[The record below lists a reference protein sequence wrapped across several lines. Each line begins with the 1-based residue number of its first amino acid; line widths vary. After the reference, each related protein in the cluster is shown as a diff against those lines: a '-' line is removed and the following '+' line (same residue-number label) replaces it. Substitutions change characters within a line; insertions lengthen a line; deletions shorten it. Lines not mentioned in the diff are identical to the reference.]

1 MTEALF
7 SALVQVMQ
15 FPTVL
20 WLILGVGCGIVV
32 GAIPGLGGGM
42 LISLTIPLTF
52 GMNATDALVM
62 MIGMYVGAVSGGMV
76 SATLLRM
83 PGTPSAVMT
92 TFDGHPMAARGEAG
106 RALGLGVTASLV
118 GGLIAGVF
126 LVVMSP
132 PLAKLALTFG
142 PWEYFSMVLLAVVLI
157 AALSKGSMAKGLLG
171 GALGIAFALPGLNE
185 SDGQLRLTF
194 GVDELADGFNLLP
207 VLLGVFVMSQIIRD
221 TAAAATRTAPPI
233 MAKFD
238 KTKLPGLRD
247 LRRHGGNMMR
257 SSVIGTFVGVL
268 PGVGAS
274 IASMIAYGTAR
285 SLSKTPEKFGTGC
298 EEGIVASESAN
309 NSNVGGAL
317 VPLITMGIPGSPIDA
332 ILLGALVLHQ
342 IQPGPLLFVTNGEF
356 VWALM
361 AAYLI
366 ANVLMF
372 AMMVVALP
380 GLARIVRIKTAYL
393 MPAIFVFCVI
403 GAFGLS
409 NRMFDVYVVIGF
421 GLVGVLLERAKV
433 PVGPFVIGFVL
444 ASILEAELRSG
455 LQASGGSYLPMLT
468 RPVSLFFVL
477 SAGVLLA
484 LQMIPRRGS
493 KA

>member
-1 MTEALF
+1 MIDALLTAF
-7 SALVQVMQ
+7 AQVVQ
-15 FPTVL
+15 FPTVF
-20 WLILGVGCGIVV
+20 WLILGTGCGIVV

-52 GMNATDALVM
+52 GMDATDALVM

-106 RALGLGVTASLV
+106 RALGLGVTASLM
-118 GGLIAGVF
+118 GGLVAGVF
-126 LVVMSP
+126 LVVLSP

-142 PWEYFSMVLLAVVLI
+142 PWEYFSMVLLAMVLI
-157 AALSKGSMAKGLLG
+157 AALAKGSMVKGLLA
-171 GALGIAFALPGLNE
+171 GALGIAAALPGLNE

-194 GVDELADGFNLLP
+194 GADALADGFNLLP

-221 TAAAATRTAPPI
+221 TAASASRTAAPMI
-233 MAKFD
+233 AKFD
-238 KTKLPGLRD
+238 RARLPSWKEMKG
-247 LRRHGGNMMR
+247 HMPNMLR
-257 SSVIGTFVGVL
+257 SSVIGTFIGVL

-285 SLSKTPEKFGTGC
+285 SFSKTPEKFGTGH

-309 NSNVGGAL
+309 NANVGGAL

-332 ILLGALVLHQ
+332 ILLGALVLHR
-342 IQPGPLLFVTNGEF
+342 IQPGPLLFTTNGEF
-356 VWALM
+356 VWALI

-372 AMMVVALP
+372 GMMILALP
-380 GLARIVRIKTAYL
+380 ALARIVRVKTAYL
-393 MPAIFVFCVI
+393 MPAIFVFCMI

-421 GLVGVLLERAKV
+421 GVVGVILERAKV

-444 ASILEAELRSG
+444 AGILEAELRSG
-455 LQASGGSYLPMLT
+455 LQASAGSYMPLLT
-468 RPVSLFFVL
+468 RPISLFFVI
-477 SAGVLLA
+477 SACVLLV
-484 LQMIPRRGS
+484 LQAIPRRKRG
-493 KA
+493 